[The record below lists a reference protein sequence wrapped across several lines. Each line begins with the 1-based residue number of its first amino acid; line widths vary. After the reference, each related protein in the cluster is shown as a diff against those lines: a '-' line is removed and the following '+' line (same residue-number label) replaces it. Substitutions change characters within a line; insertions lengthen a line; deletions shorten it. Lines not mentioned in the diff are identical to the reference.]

1 MGNKILGIV
10 LIAGTLFL
18 GSCASN
24 NLSNSEGKEAK
35 LEEVTSTLDNVNDIN
50 FKNKKNVLLDVRT
63 PEEFAEGHIPGA
75 INIDVKNPNFTDEIQ
90 KLDTKKNY
98 FIYCKSGV
106 RARLATEKMQDKGF
120 KKAINFKDGMST
132 YKGTITK

>member
-1 MGNKILGIV
+1 MVNKILGV
-10 LIAGTLFL
+10 AMIAGTLFL

-24 NLSNSEGKEAK
+24 SSSLEGKEARI
-35 LEEVTSTLDNVNDIN
+35 EEVTSTLDNVNEIN

-63 PEEFAEGHIPGA
+63 PEEFAEGHVPGA
-75 INIDVKNPNFTDEIQ
+75 VNIDVKNPNFEEEIQ

-106 RARLATEKMQDKGF
+106 RAKLATEKMQEKGF
-120 KKAINFKDGMST
+120 KNAKNFKDGMST
-132 YKGTITK
+132 YKGTVTK

>member
-1 MGNKILGIV
+1 M
-10 LIAGTLFL
+10 IAGTLFL

-24 NLSNSEGKEAK
+24 SSSSEGKEARI
-35 LEEVTSTLDNVNDIN
+35 EEVTSTLDNVNEIN

-63 PEEFAEGHIPGA
+63 PEEFAEGHVPGA
-75 INIDVKNPNFTDEIQ
+75 VNIDVKNPNFEEEIQ

-106 RARLATEKMQDKGF
+106 RARLATEKMQEKGF
-120 KKAINFKDGMST
+120 KNAKNFKDGMST
-132 YKGTITK
+132 YKGTVVK

>member
-1 MGNKILGIV
+1 M
-10 LIAGTLFL
+10 IAGTLFL

-24 NLSNSEGKEAK
+24 SSSSEGKEAK
-35 LEEVTSTLDNVNDIN
+35 IEEVTSTLDNVNEIN

-63 PEEFAEGHIPGA
+63 PEEFAEGHVPGA
-75 INIDVKNPNFTDEIQ
+75 VNIDVKNPNFEEEIQ

-106 RARLATEKMQDKGF
+106 RAKLATEKMQEKGF
-120 KKAINFKDGMST
+120 KKAKNFKDGMST
-132 YKGTITK
+132 YKGTVTK

>member
-1 MGNKILGIV
+1 M
-10 LIAGTLFL
+10 IAGTLFL

-24 NLSNSEGKEAK
+24 SSSSEGKEAK
-35 LEEVTSTLDNVNDIN
+35 IEEVTSTLDNVNEIN

-63 PEEFAEGHIPGA
+63 PEEFAAGHVPGA
-75 INIDVKNPNFTDEIQ
+75 VNIDVKNPNFEEEIQ

-106 RARLATEKMQDKGF
+106 RAKLATEKMQEKGL
-120 KKAINFKDGMST
+120 KNAKNFKDGMST
-132 YKGTITK
+132 YKGTVAK

>member
-1 MGNKILGIV
+1 M
-10 LIAGTLFL
+10 IAGTLFL

-24 NLSNSEGKEAK
+24 SSSSEGKEAK
-35 LEEVTSTLDNVNDIN
+35 IEEVTSTLDNVNEIN

-63 PEEFAEGHIPGA
+63 PEEFAEGHVPGA
-75 INIDVKNPNFTDEIQ
+75 VNIDVKNPNFEEEIQ

-106 RARLATEKMQDKGF
+106 RAKLATEKMQEKGF
-120 KKAINFKDGMST
+120 KNTKNFKDRMST
-132 YKGTITK
+132 YKGTVAK